1 MHESEAYTPYPP
13 KPEGFQTCVWWE
25 VSQALS
31 GCVSASIQSGAC
43 QAVSGSHLSVSW
55 KVAVPAQSAEKRR
68 AEILSCLSH
77 QLHYHSLVSIAESV
91 RPDHSSL
98 QWRHSHGSPFRL
110 STRDVFSPE
119 EVQLE
124 ESSHKLEPS
133 LDSWIHPWGLLFHLH
148 WVEHCL
154 KQKQNLKP
162 LLHECAP
169 FKHLLLTC
177 HASCIPSAR
186 RQSSSG
192 KVEVH
197 GVVVVAT
204 FLGSKGLNF
213 CVKLELFTPS
223 LWFLFW

>member
-1 MHESEAYTPYPP
+1 MHESEAFTPYPP

-31 GCVSASIQSGAC
+31 GCVSASVQSGAC
-43 QAVSGSHLSVSW
+43 QVVSGSHLSVSW
-55 KVAVPAQSAEKRR
+55 RVTVPAQSAEKRR

-124 ESSHKLEPS
+124 ESSPKLEPS

-162 LLHECAP
+162 LLHEMCTLQA
-169 FKHLLLTC
+169 
-177 HASCIPSAR
+177 
-186 RQSSSG
+186 
-192 KVEVH
+192 
-197 GVVVVAT
+197 
-204 FLGSKGLNF
+204 
-213 CVKLELFTPS
+213 PS
-223 LWFLFW
+223 LHVPCLLYSLCMEAEFQWEGGGAGCGSCCHLPWQ